1 METMMLLRNV
11 FLKTIRDARLSLF
24 WWSVGLTA
32 MTLVNVLYY
41 PSVKELSDFNKL
53 LENNDAIKAFT
64 GNITSFTSPEGFLDS
79 QIFFLL
85 GPLLFIVYA
94 ITVGSALIAGEE
106 GRKTLPLLISHPK
119 SRSRLVIEKYAAML
133 ATTTI
138 LFLVFFAVTWCGIL
152 SVNMQISFS
161 KVLGASAAM
170 ALLGIFF
177 GSLAFLLG
185 AATGKRGL
193 AVGVS
198 SALAVG
204 AYLLNALAPL
214 VKSLKDYQG
223 FSPFDWYIGNDP
235 IVNGVRLS
243 DVALLVGGSVLFL
256 VLAVIFFRRRDIA
269 T

>member
-1 METMMLLRNV
+1 MLLRSI
-11 FLKTIRDARLSLF
+11 FLKTIRDARLGLF
-24 WWSVGLTA
+24 WWSIGLSA

-41 PSVKELSDFNKL
+41 PSIKELSDFNKL
-53 LENNDAIKAFT
+53 LEGNDAIKAFT
-64 GNITSFTSPEGFLDS
+64 GNITSFTTPEGFLDS

-94 ITVGSALIAGEE
+94 VTVGSGALAGEE
-106 GRKTLPLLISHPK
+106 GRKTLPMLVSQP
-119 SRSRLVIEKYAAML
+119 RSRTRILLEKYAAML
-133 ATTTI
+133 ATTLL
-138 LFLVFFAVTWCGIL
+138 LFGVFFVITWGGIVAVA
-152 SVNMQISFS
+152 MQISVW

-170 ALLGIFF
+170 VLLGIFF

-198 SALAVG
+198 SALAVA

-235 IVNGVRLS
+235 IMNGLRLADMALLIGGS
-243 DVALLVGGSVLFL
+243 ALFVALAVVL
-256 VLAVIFFRRRDIA
+256 FRRRDIA